1 MGFNPLKAIG
11 KVFNDFPIIGD
22 AIGAAVDIFGQS
34 SANKQ
39 NKKMAREQMAFQ
51 ERMSSTEV
59 QRRTAD
65 YLAAGLN
72 PMLAVSQGGASSASG
87 ASARMESVT
96 GNAVSTALAVR
107 QQRQALE
114 NMEAQTR
121 LLVAQRGN
129 VEMDTNL
136 KGITAEQTAGNVQ
149 KIDSELYVIAQQ
161 FKNLV
166 QQYDMTAEDIKY
178 KKLTNKQLE
187 DMQPLLFKAQS
198 LANQIA
204 ALGLPQKEAE
214 AKFYEAMG
222 PTGIA
227 LQTAGAAGGLAK
239 TIQDVWKAATR
250 KGPRK

>member
-59 QRRTAD
+59 QRRKAD
-65 YLAAGLN
+65 YLAAGMN

-87 ASARMESVT
+87 ASARMENVA
-96 GNAVSTALAVR
+96 GNAVSTALAMRR
-107 QQRQALE
+107 QRLELE
-114 NMEAQTR
+114 NLDAQNR
-121 LLVAQRGN
+121 LLHSQKNN
-129 VEMDTNL
+129 VDMDTNL
-136 KGITAEQTAGNVQ
+136 KGVTAEQTAVGAQ
-149 KIDSELYVIAQQ
+149 KIESELYVIAQQ

-166 QQYDMTAEDIKY
+166 QQYNMTAEDIKY
-178 KKLTNKQLE
+178 KQLTNKQLE
-187 DMQPLLFKAQS
+187 DMQPLLLKAQT

-204 ALGLPQKEAE
+204 ALGIPQKEAE

-239 TIQDVWKAATR
+239 TIQDIWKAATR